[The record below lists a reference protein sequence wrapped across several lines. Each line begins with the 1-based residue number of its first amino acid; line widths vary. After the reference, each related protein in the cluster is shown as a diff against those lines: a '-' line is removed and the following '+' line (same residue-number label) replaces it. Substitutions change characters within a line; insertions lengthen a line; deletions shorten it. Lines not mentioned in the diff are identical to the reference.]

1 MIFVFLPP
9 RPLFENQLLGSPK
22 KKNNSHGSAARPAN
36 CCCNL
41 IGWLAPTGEAT
52 GRWLQEQLEMVGC
65 FQKYPESTQ
74 VEILVSRYNYI
85 SMSYII
91 CRQSGYLYIEIYHIN
106 WLAFLNHQQF
116 RDKMYPMETFPKEAG
131 ILLDNLPW
139 GRLDSSH
146 GAVLTSTVTINIYKS
161 YLDMSLLK
169 KWTVFLRL
177 TYKII
182 RTCPSKH
189 EHQHP
194 TVICSTPEVNPDVN
208 RAECHLLE
216 VLLLPFN
223 LGSKRC
229 SSSWD
234 FEW

>member
-1 MIFVFLPP
+1 
-9 RPLFENQLLGSPK
+9 
-22 KKNNSHGSAARPAN
+22 
-36 CCCNL
+36 
-41 IGWLAPTGEAT
+41 
-52 GRWLQEQLEMVGC
+52 MVGC

-139 GRLDSSH
+139 GCLDPSH
-146 GAVLTSTVTINIYKS
+146 GAVLTSNYKS
-161 YLDMSLLK
+161 FLDMSLLK

-182 RTCPSKH
+182 RKCPSKH

-194 TVICSTPEVNPDVN
+194 TVIFSTPEVNPDVN
-208 RAECHLLE
+208 IAECHLRYLSS
-216 VLLLPFN
+216 

-229 SSSWD
+229 SSCEGILSENIEDWKID
-234 FEW
+234 KKLNVKHMFIMINIMQIYGVYLHIS